1 MTVHIFDFLLYVL
14 AGYGLWILA
23 ADVFKRIKISR
34 RTRGTRMF
42 LTVKNEE
49 DTVEGTLRTLMG
61 SGLPQGLTENGGL
74 FVMDCG
80 STDAT
85 PGILRC
91 LSKELDSL
99 YICDEAMTGGL
110 LYGKSSGNGRKYNI
124 QE

>member
-1 MTVHIFDFLLYVL
+1 MMDHAFDFLMYVL
-14 AGYGLWILA
+14 AGYGLWMLA
-23 ADVFKRIKISR
+23 TDVFKRIKNDGRSK
-34 RTRGTRMF
+34 GTRMF

-49 DTVEGTLRTLMG
+49 DTIEGTLRTLMG
-61 SGLPQGLTENGGL
+61 SGLPQRLTENGGL

-85 PGILRC
+85 PLILRRI
-91 LSKELDSL
+91 SGELDSL

-110 LYGKSSGNGRKYNI
+110 LHGKSSGYGREYNI